1 MTMTTYILEYTERV
15 TYECTV
21 NASSK
26 REAIALVKA
35 CEYDV
40 NDLMCG
46 SMPYA
51 IRVVRTEGEE

>member
-1 MTMTTYILEYTERV
+1 LEYTERV

-51 IRVVRTEGEE
+51 IRVVRTEGEK

>member
-21 NASSK
+21 KASSK

-40 NDLMCG
+40 SNMTSG
-46 SMPYA
+46 GMPYA
-51 IRVVRTEGEE
+51 ISVVRTEREE